1 MSEELNDRATED
13 PEGSDDSTDSGE
25 GEETE
30 TISEASLDDM
40 AGDDTDDDVDPDA
53 LVDDNESDNDLAD
66 IRRRIEKLEEE
77 KQLQSDLDY
86 LDEGFDD

>member
-13 PEGSDDSTDSGE
+13 PEDSDDSTDSGE

-53 LVDDNESDNDLAD
+53 LVYDNESDNDLAD